1 MDTLWIRTATATR
14 TFSQRH
20 SSMLNL
26 LIALD
31 NLDKQKRAL
40 STTASTASTAS
51 HEPLFLFTN
60 SKNQLQN
67 QVSADQLDQSE
78 IILKLASQIA
88 KKENALIS
96 ELLIVQAK
104 LLRAAADQ
112 IAVIAND
119 ALKLAVSNPATLNS
133 AKDISRLAAM
143 YNKEQRV
150 LTFLID
156 SLSLAQDEAQ
166 SQITLQNVIER
177 WRTLREVDL
186 VWEGMLMETARNA
199 ADANAALFQ

>member
-1 MDTLWIRTATATR
+1 MDALWIRTATATR

-31 NLDKQKRAL
+31 NLEKQKL
-40 STTASTASTAS
+40 
-51 HEPLFLFTN
+51 
-60 SKNQLQN
+60 
-67 QVSADQLDQSE
+67 SADQLDQSE

-156 SLSLAQDEAQ
+156 SLSLAQDEAH
-166 SQITLQNVIER
+166 SQISLQNVIER